1 MRTEPDGPLPEGWA
15 TLDGPF
21 TTEEEAERRMRV
33 LVRRYRHPATTL
45 VLVYVTR
52 RRYQESG
59 WFVIRNV
66 SC

>member
-1 MRTEPDGPLPEGWA
+1 MRTEPDGPLPEGWV

-21 TTEEEAERRMRV
+21 ATEEEAERRMRV
-33 LVRRYRHPATTL
+33 LVRRYRHPSTTL
-45 VLVYVTR
+45 ALLYVTR